1 MSDTTRL
8 PRYLIITELAGG
20 ILVLLS
26 IVLINCTGRLPGGRQ
41 PETGKNHPDSRH
53 PAYPAGRDNSGV
65 PDAQGYIDRFTGKE
79 IT

>member
-26 IVLINCTGRLPGGRQ
+26 IVLINCTGRLPCVEDSQRLAKIILTVGILLILPAVITLGYRTLRAIL
-41 PETGKNHPDSRH
+41 TGS
-53 PAYPAGRDNSGV
+53 PA
-65 PDAQGYIDRFTGKE
+65 KK
-79 IT
+79 

>member
-26 IVLINCTGRLPGGRQ
+26 IVLINCAGRLPGVEDSQRLAKIILTVGILLILPAVITLGYRTLRAIL
-41 PETGKNHPDSRH
+41 TGS
-53 PAYPAGRDNSGV
+53 PA
-65 PDAQGYIDRFTGKE
+65 KK
-79 IT
+79 